1 MTAPHLRPSE
11 RLRPLIAVVC
21 AVPLLSEAME
31 SVLEF
36 AEVRA
41 FSGRGGDVGGLLQW
55 LRPDAVV
62 VDDEANAEGA
72 AAYAAE
78 REILVVHI
86 CVRSRELRLFHR
98 GTWNVVSNGDG
109 PTPEIIRN
117 VVAGTLFAR
126 ERGAVT

>member
-1 MTAPHLRPSE
+1 MTAPHLRSTE
-11 RLRPLIAVVC
+11 RSRPLVAVVC
-21 AVPLLSEAME
+21 AVPLLSEGME

-62 VDDEANAEGA
+62 VDDDVNADGA

-78 REILVVHI
+78 WEIPVVHI
-86 CVRSRELRLFHR
+86 CVRRRELRLFHR
-98 GTWNVVSNGDG
+98 GDWNVVSDGDG
-109 PTPEIIRN
+109 PTPEVIRN
-117 VVAGTLFAR
+117 VVAGALFAR
-126 ERGAVT
+126 EGVR